1 MNKTFFKMGLG
12 MLALAGM
19 VWPSRGAV
27 TGDKTLHG
35 HVPPVV
41 AQLAA
46 TGELAATNELHLA
59 IGLQLRNTETLDALL
74 RQVSDPASPTYGQ
87 YLSTDEFTRRF
98 APTEADY
105 QAVLDFAKAQG
116 LTVTA
121 TAANRMLIEVQGQA
135 GAVQR
140 AFKVALH
147 TYQHPTENRAF
158 YAPDTE
164 PSVPAALAIL
174 DISGLNNYAR
184 PHNHLHLRPKT
195 TNPSAAPAATVGSSP
210 GGSYMG
216 NDFRAAYVPG
226 APQTG
231 AGQNVALVEFD
242 GYLASDI
249 QAYETLAGLPT
260 LNLTNILLN
269 GFSGFPTG
277 TGGEVEVSLDIEM
290 LVALAPGL
298 NEALVYEGNP
308 FVFQP
313 NAVLNQIAVDNS
325 ARQITCSWGWG
336 GGPSAATEQIFK
348 EMVLQGQ
355 TFYNASGD
363 SDAFLPGEVDNP
375 GYPGNPSSDP
385 YVIQVGATTLSTT
398 GPGGAFMSE
407 TVWNWDIEFGPG
419 ADGIGSSGGVSSFY
433 AIPWWQTN
441 VNMTANGGST
451 TFRNIPDVALTGDN
465 VFVIADGGAYYPG
478 TGGTSCAA
486 PLWAAF
492 TALVNQQAASVGRAP
507 VGFINPALY
516 ALANGAGYNQLFND
530 VTTGNNTWSA
540 SPNAFFATTNYDLC
554 TGLGSPHGTN
564 LIMALA
570 SATGVP
576 LSPSGLIPAP
586 KQPWGASLGVMNGS
600 NPNGLWLLYLEDD
613 AMNGFAGTNMNGWAV
628 NLTTANPVGFPAD
641 NQIYVN
647 STVNGQALGGATNLA
662 MTPGSSWRMVLAL
675 TNYGPSVSSNVYVAD
690 TLPGAPAVTLV
701 SASTTLGSLTNFG
714 GNLIWKVAGNLPV
727 NAGGALTLNLL
738 VNAAGAYTNSATVSA
753 STLDPNPD
761 DDTITVNATA
771 AVTAPPVLSPVFVR
785 GPGGGFQLSVTND
798 AGSTVVI
805 QASTNLATASVPSS
819 WVPVYTNVSPF
830 TFTNLDNTS
839 FPNRFYRAVISQ

>member
-1 MNKTFFKMGLG
+1 V
-12 MLALAGM
+12 LALAGL

-27 TGDKTLHG
+27 TGAKTLHG

-41 AQLAA
+41 AQLTK
-46 TGELAATNELHLA
+46 TGDLAATNDLHLA
-59 IGLQLRNTETLDALL
+59 IGLQLRNTEALDALL
-74 RQVSDPASPTYGQ
+74 SQVSDPASPSYGQ
-87 YLSTDEFTRRF
+87 YLSTDEFTRQF

-105 QAVLDFAKAQG
+105 QAVVDFATAQG

-121 TAANRMLIEVQGQA
+121 TTANRMLLEVHGQA
-135 GAVQR
+135 DAVQR

-147 TYQHPTENRAF
+147 TYQHPTENRTF

-164 PSVPAALAIL
+164 PSVPAELAIL
-174 DISGLNNYAR
+174 DISGLNNYTR
-184 PHNHLHLRPKT
+184 PHSHLHLRPDAAKT
-195 TNPSAAPAATVGSSP
+195 AVAKGRKLGSSP
-210 GGSYMG
+210 GGSYIG

-242 GYLASDI
+242 GYLGSDI
-249 QAYETLAGLPT
+249 QEYETLAGLPT
-260 LNLTNILLN
+260 LSLTNILLN

-277 TGGEVEVSLDIEM
+277 SGGEVEVSLDIEM
-290 LVALAPGL
+290 LVSMAPGL

-308 FVFQP
+308 FNFQP
-313 NAVLNQIAVDNS
+313 NVVLNQIALDNS

-348 EMVLQGQ
+348 EMVVQGQ

-363 SDAFLPGEVDNP
+363 NDAFLPGEVDNP
-375 GYPGNPSSDP
+375 GYAGSPSSDP
-385 YVIQVGATTLSTT
+385 FVTQVGATTLSTT
-398 GPGGAFMSE
+398 GPGGAFQSE

-419 ADGIGSSGGVSSFY
+419 ADGIGSSGGISSY
-433 AIPWWQTN
+433 YPIPWWQTN
-441 VNMTANGGST
+441 VNMAANGGST

-465 VFVIADGGAYYPG
+465 VFVIADGGVYYPG

-492 TALVNQQAASVGRAP
+492 TALVNQQAASMGHAAI
-507 VGFINPALY
+507 GFINPALY
-516 ALANGAGYNQLFND
+516 ALAYGPNYTNVFND

-540 SPNAFFATTNYDLC
+540 SPNAFFATNNYDLC

-570 SATGVP
+570 SLTGIQ

-586 KQPWGASLGVMNGS
+586 KQPWGATLSVMNGG
-600 NPNGLWLLYLEDD
+600 NPNGLWLLYLQDD
-613 AMNGFAGTNMNGWAV
+613 SMNGFSGTNMNGWAV
-628 NLTTANPVGFPAD
+628 NLTTANPIGFPAD
-641 NQIYVN
+641 NQLYVN
-647 STVNGQALGGATNLA
+647 TAVNGQTFGNATNVA
-662 MTPGSSWRMVLAL
+662 MTPGSSWRMTLAL
-675 TNYGPSVSSNVYVAD
+675 TNYGPSVSSNVYVGD
-690 TLPGAPAVTLV
+690 TLPDATAVTLV
-701 SASTTLGSLTNFG
+701 SASATLGTITNYG
-714 GNLIWKVAGNLPV
+714 GNLVWQVATNLPV

-738 VNAAGAYTNSATVSA
+738 VNTSGSYTNSATVYA

-761 DDTITVNATA
+761 DDTVTVVATA
-771 AVTAPPVLSPVFVR
+771 AVTAPPVLSPLFVH
-785 GPGGGFQLSVTND
+785 GPGGGFQLSVAND
-798 AGSTVVI
+798 PGSTVVI
-805 QASTNLATASVPSS
+805 QAATNLSALNLPSA
-819 WVPVYTNVSPF
+819 WVPVFTNVSPF
-830 TFTNLDNTS
+830 TFTNFDSTS